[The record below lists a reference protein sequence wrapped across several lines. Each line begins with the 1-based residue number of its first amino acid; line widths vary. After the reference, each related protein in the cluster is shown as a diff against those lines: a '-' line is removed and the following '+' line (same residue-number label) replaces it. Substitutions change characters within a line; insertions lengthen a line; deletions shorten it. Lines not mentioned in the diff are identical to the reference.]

1 MNRELQRVKAEF
13 AEYPLDSDVL
23 TRERERVGPVAYPR
37 SPRSRHPD
45 GAPLCGTNP
54 RARKGKARAQKAV
67 NWCEVRYCM
76 MTFLLLVD
84 LLAFAGV
91 SAIFFS
97 MAVAG
102 KRGMPPLTPH

>member
-45 GAPLCGTNP
+45 GVLFVEPIP
-54 RARKGKARAQKAV
+54 SPGKARLARRKPLTG
-67 NWCEVRYCM
+67 VRYD
-76 MTFLLLVD
+76 TV
-84 LLAFAGV
+84 
-91 SAIFFS
+91 
-97 MAVAG
+97 
-102 KRGMPPLTPH
+102 